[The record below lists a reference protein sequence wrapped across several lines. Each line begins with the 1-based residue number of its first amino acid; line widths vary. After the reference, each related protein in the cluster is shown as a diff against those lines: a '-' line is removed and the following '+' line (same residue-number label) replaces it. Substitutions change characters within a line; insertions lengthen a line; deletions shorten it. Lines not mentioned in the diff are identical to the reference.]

1 MVVRVE
7 QMVYGGAGTG
17 RDEHGAETAVPFSLP
32 GELVQI
38 ETGEVLEAS
47 SVRVHPRCRHF
58 GVCGGCQYQH
68 VAYDAQVEIK
78 RQLLHGILTEAGLDG
93 LPEIEVR
100 TADPWGY
107 RNRIRLR
114 VKMVDEAINLG
125 YSRRASNDFL
135 AITECPISA
144 PDVWQAAEAILQLAE
159 QDASWRQW
167 LERAT
172 EVEIFAAIPDSGEPA
187 RIQLSFFL
195 RDAEVARREP
205 FAALCERLKA
215 ILPELTGAAAEIDPE
230 LGRRV
235 RRSWD
240 GAVWG
245 AAGLVYP
252 VGQAKYWVT
261 RGAFFQ
267 VNRFLLPTMLEL
279 ATAGRTGALAWD
291 LFAGVGL
298 FSKELAARLGHVVAV
313 EGNPVAAADLARL
326 AKNVRAVESATADF
340 LRRAVLERDRPD
352 LIVMDPPRAGVG
364 TEPCNLLAR
373 IAVPAIVYV
382 SCDPLTLARDLAV
395 LTRAGYVLERVVLLD
410 MFPQTFHL
418 ETIVWLRRS
427 L

>member
-1 MVVRVE
+1 MVVRVG

-17 RDEHGAETAVPFSLP
+17 RDEQGRETPVPFSLP
-32 GELVQI
+32 GELVRI

-47 SVRVHPRCRHF
+47 AVRVQPLCLHF

-68 VAYDAQVEIK
+68 AAYDAQVEIK
-78 RQLLHGILTEAGLDG
+78 RQLLHGILNDAGLDP
-93 LPEIEVR
+93 LPGIEVR
-100 TADPWGY
+100 TAAPWGY

-114 VKMVDEAINLG
+114 VENLDGAVRLG
-125 YSRRASNDFL
+125 YNRRASNDFL

-144 PDVWQAAEAILQLAE
+144 PQVWQAAEAILRLAE
-159 QDASWRQW
+159 QDASARQW

-187 RIQLSFFL
+187 RVQLSFFL
-195 RDAEVARREP
+195 RDAEVARRES
-205 FAALCERLKA
+205 FVALCERLKVL
-215 ILPELTGAAAEIDPE
+215 LPELAGAGAEIDPE

-245 AAGLVYP
+245 ATGLVYP
-252 VGQAKYWVT
+252 VGPGKYWVT

-279 ATAGRTGALAWD
+279 ATARRTGALAWD

-298 FSKELAARLGHVVAV
+298 FSKELAAQFDQVVAI
-313 EGNPVAAADLARL
+313 EGNPVGTADLARI
-326 AKNVRAVESATADF
+326 AKNVRAVASSTADF
-340 LRRAVLERDRPD
+340 LRRAVLERDRPE
-352 LIVMDPPRAGVG
+352 LIVMDPPRAGAG
-364 TEPCNLLAR
+364 TEACNLVGR
-373 IAVPAIVYV
+373 IAAPAIVYV
-382 SCDPLTLARDLAV
+382 SCDPVTLARDLAV
-395 LTRAGYVLERVVLLD
+395 LTRAGYVLERVCMLD